1 MNIQLK
7 TVILECW
14 DIPQLVSFYTNLL
27 HWPVVYEIE
36 TFVGIHSNKDE
47 IGIAFQYDENYIP
60 PTWPA
65 RPGQQQMMAHLDF
78 AVADK
83 SELKEAVEKAV
94 MLGAKKADE
103 QYGGE
108 EWITMLDPAGHP
120 FCFVV
125 WNHEA

>member
-1 MNIQLK
+1 MNIKLK
-7 TVILECW
+7 TVILECR

-27 HWPVVYEIE
+27 HWPVVYELE
-36 TFVGIHSNKDE
+36 TFVGIHSNEDE
-47 IGIAFQYDENYIP
+47 MGIAFQYDENYIP
-60 PTWPA
+60 PTWPT
-65 RPGQQQMMAHLDF
+65 RPGQQQMMAHMDF

-94 MLGAKKADE
+94 MLGAKTADE

-125 WNHEA
+125 WNH

>member
-1 MNIQLK
+1 MSIKLK
-7 TVILECW
+7 TVILECQ
-14 DIPQLVSFYTNLL
+14 DIPQLVSFYTSLL
-27 HWPVVYEIE
+27 HWQVVYELE
-36 TFVGIHSNKDE
+36 TFVGIHSDE
-47 IGIAFQYDENYIP
+47 DEMGIAFQYDENYIP
-60 PTWPA
+60 PTWPT

-83 SELKEAVEKAV
+83 RELKEAVEKAII
-94 MLGAKKADE
+94 LGAKIADE

-125 WNHEA
+125 WNH

>member
-1 MNIQLK
+1 MNIKLK
-7 TVILECW
+7 TVILECR

-27 HWPVVYEIE
+27 HWPVVYELE
-36 TFVGIHSNKDE
+36 TFVGIHSKEDE
-47 IGIAFQYDENYIP
+47 MGIAFQYDENYIP

-94 MLGAKKADE
+94 MLGAKIADE

-125 WNHEA
+125 WNH